1 MLCRARRLAIQST
14 AGLISLQ
21 CFPKHPIAWRFLSR
35 FIMVSTIMAS
45 KSTLTGECDECGW
58 SPDIETFTKY

>member
-1 MLCRARRLAIQST
+1 
-14 AGLISLQ
+14 
-21 CFPKHPIAWRFLSR
+21 
-35 FIMVSTIMAS
+35 MVSTIMAS